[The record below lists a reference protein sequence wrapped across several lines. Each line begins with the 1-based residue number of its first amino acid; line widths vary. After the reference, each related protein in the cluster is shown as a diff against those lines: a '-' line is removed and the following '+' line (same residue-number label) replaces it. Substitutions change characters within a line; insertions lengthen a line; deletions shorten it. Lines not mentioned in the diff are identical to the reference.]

1 MIIPLI
7 ASLLAAQQAP
17 EWNCDDPIAQ
27 QEMNA
32 CARLDF
38 QEADVALNRAWGEAL
53 AAARAAD
60 AELDREYDRRAGYEE
75 VLREAQTAWAAFRD
89 AHCTWQGYQE
99 ARGGSME
106 PMVYEGCRAT
116 LTRERIR
123 ELGGVAE
130 ER

>member
-1 MIIPLI
+1 MTIPLI
-7 ASLLAAQQAP
+7 ALLLAAQPAP
-17 EWNCDDPIAQ
+17 EWNCGDPQVQ
-27 QEMNA
+27 QEMNY
-32 CARLDF
+32 CAGIDF
-38 QEADVALNRAWGEAL
+38 QRADAELNAAWGEAL

-60 AELDREYDRRAGYEE
+60 AEFDREYDRRPGYEE

-106 PMVYEGCRAT
+106 PLVYEGCRAA
-116 LTRERIR
+116 LTRARIR
-123 ELGGVAE
+123 ELGVAE